1 MEYSIYRGEVAERK
15 HPTPADRETA
25 IRLALTGVVSDE
37 EFATVLGQLAD
48 LRLKNHIFPA
58 DDLLELAAE
67 AIEESAV
74 TSDHPIDYDGVRE
87 RYLPE
92 RAFRG
97 KVEHHRSHYAL
108 SAAAMIRAGV
118 YPDLLGEVGWWH
130 DDDLW
135 VYAFYALVVYLRIAA
150 ERTSRSVE
158 DVARALAARRGV
170 ELDSPVS

>member
-1 MEYSIYRGEVAERK
+1 M

-25 IRLALTGVVSDE
+25 IRRALAGMVSDE
-37 EFATVLGQLAD
+37 EFATVLSQLAD

-67 AIEESAV
+67 AIEESVA
-74 TSDHPIDYDGVRE
+74 TPDHPIDYDGVRE

-92 RAFRG
+92 RPFRG

-118 YPDLLGEVGWWH
+118 YPDLLGEVGGWH
-130 DDDLW
+130 NDDLW
-135 VYAFYALVVYLRIAA
+135 VYAFYALVIYLRIAA
-150 ERTSRSVE
+150 ERTNRSVE
-158 DVARALAARRGV
+158 DVARALAARRGL